1 MALRKLTLSP
11 GVNREKTSYS
21 NENSWFEC
29 DKVRFRQGF
38 AERIGGWTRIS
49 NATFLGI
56 CRSLLNWVTL
66 TGAKYIGV
74 GTHLKFYISQGG
86 AYYDV
91 TPVRATTAAG
101 DVTFAATNGSSTIT
115 VTDNSHEALVND
127 FVTFSGAAQLGG
139 GGNIS
144 AAVLNQNYQ
153 ITSIVNSNS
162 YTITAKDTSGN
173 TVTANSSDS
182 GNGGG
187 STVGTYEISVGY
199 NIAVPIIGWSGG
211 SFGTG
216 TWGTGTSSASSL
228 RLWSQ
233 ATFGED
239 LVFVPKGG
247 ALYYWDSSSGT
258 SVRAVLVSSLSGASD
273 VPTVANLVLTS
284 DVSRFVFCF
293 GANPLGSAT
302 QDPLL
307 IRWSDQ
313 ESVTNWTPAA
323 TNQAGSLR
331 LSRGSSI
338 VAVSQ
343 SRQEILVWTDSSLYA
358 LQYVGAPIV
367 WSSQIVGEHI
377 SIVSQNAVAYAD
389 GVSYWMGND
398 KFYMYDGR
406 TRQLRCDLRRH
417 VFNDVNIEQLDQF
430 FAGTIEA
437 FHEVWW
443 FYCST
448 DSTTIDKYVVYNY
461 QQDIWYY
468 GTLDRTAWLDS
479 GLQNFPLA
487 ATYSNNLVEHENGVD
502 NNETTTSAA
511 ITASIS
517 SAQFDID
524 DGDRFSF
531 VQRVVPDITFDGS
544 TTGSPSA
551 TLSLIPYESSGS
563 GISDPTSEGGSNNA
577 SITRTAT
584 SPVEKYTD
592 RLDIRIRARQ
602 ISLKIESSNS
612 GVIWQLGSPRLD
624 IRADGRR

>member
-1 MALRKLTLSP
+1 M
-11 GVNREKTSYS
+11 
-21 NENSWFEC
+21 
-29 DKVRFRQGF
+29 
-38 AERIGGWTRIS
+38 
-49 NATFLGI
+49 
-56 CRSLLNWVTL
+56 
-66 TGAKYIGV
+66 
-74 GTHLKFYISQGG
+74 
-86 AYYDV
+86 
-91 TPVRATTAAG
+91 
-101 DVTFAATNGSSTIT
+101 
-115 VTDNSHEALVND
+115 
-127 FVTFSGAAQLGG
+127 
-139 GGNIS
+139 
-144 AAVLNQNYQ
+144 
-153 ITSIVNSNS
+153 
-162 YTITAKDTSGN
+162 
-173 TVTANSSDS
+173 
-182 GNGGG
+182 
-187 STVGTYEISVGY
+187 
-199 NIAVPIIGWSGG
+199 
-211 SFGTG
+211 
-216 TWGTGTSSASSL
+216 
-228 RLWSQ
+228 
-233 ATFGED
+233 
-239 LVFVPKGG
+239 
-247 ALYYWDSSSGT
+247 
-258 SVRAVLVSSLSGASD
+258 
-273 VPTVANLVLTS
+273 
-284 DVSRFVFCF
+284 
-293 GANPLGSAT
+293 
-302 QDPLL
+302 
-307 IRWSDQ
+307 
-313 ESVTNWTPAA
+313 
-323 TNQAGSLR
+323 
-331 LSRGSSI
+331 
-338 VAVSQ
+338 
-343 SRQEILVWTDSSLYA
+343 
-358 LQYVGAPIV
+358 YVGAPIV